1 MLRHE
6 HVDKNL
12 GLLVVAVA
20 SWIEGDHRSLSSACS
35 RRTECSKLG
44 FAGGS
49 IATDD
54 ERRRLAVKGEELGGK
69 RVADVAG
76 IVTPDTLLARHRM
89 PLRLEFS
96 VPFVFT
102 DTTRSSG
109 QPQPLQERSHSDV
122 DSNSVP

>member
-54 ERRRLAVKGEELGGK
+54 ERRRLAVKGKELGGK

-76 IVTPDTLLARHRM
+76 IVPGHSLGQAPNASTIGV
-89 PLRLEFS
+89 FGS
-96 VPFVFT
+96 VRVYGH
-102 DTTRSSG
+102 DA
-109 QPQPLQERSHSDV
+109 V
-122 DSNSVP
+122 